1 MFWLGLVIALLAGV
15 ASIGASRESVKRR
28 YPAVGDYHLDI
39 FALAILIVG
48 LGVSAV
54 DHLQSERSSWL
65 KAQVEAQR
73 RNFAEVATWNF
84 KGAQSISRDYSL
96 PGPLSGW
103 TDGYVRE
110 TADGKQVRFD
120 DEAISHF
127 ESVLKKYPR
136 YPFSYYFLAEAFRL
150 KGNRELAGRYAT
162 QAMNIFRI
170 TTDIPL
176 HSPDHDDAL
185 KNLSVG
191 FEQGKYVQAKEK

>member
-1 MFWLGLVIALLAGV
+1 MFWDTPNQVDLIRIVAQWLAVISTIVALVF
-15 ASIGASRESVKRR
+15 SMRFSN
-28 YPAVGDYHLDI
+28 
-39 FALAILIVG
+39 
-48 LGVSAV
+48 
-54 DHLQSERSSWL
+54 L

-73 RNFAEVATWNF
+73 RDFAEVATWNF
-84 KGAQSISRDYSL
+84 KGAQSISKDYSL

-120 DEAISHF
+120 DQAISHF

-150 KGNRELAGRYAT
+150 KGSRELADQYAT
-162 QAMNIFRI
+162 QATNILRI
-170 TTDIPL
+170 TTEIPL

-185 KNLSVG
+185 RNLR
-191 FEQGKYVQAKEK
+191 KHVQPNQK